1 MADAESGWVAQLRK
15 VFSDL
20 SEESEASRCA
30 DTGKMDLAQELAE
43 ERAAIIEFDAGFSR
57 ERAEDLAGIKRPGR

>member
-1 MADAESGWVAQLRK
+1 MADEESGWAAQLRK

-30 DTGKMDLAQELAE
+30 RVGDMDLARDLAE
-43 ERAAIIEFDAGFSR
+43 ERAAIIEFDAGLSR
-57 ERAEDLAGIKRPGR
+57 ERAEELAGINRPGR